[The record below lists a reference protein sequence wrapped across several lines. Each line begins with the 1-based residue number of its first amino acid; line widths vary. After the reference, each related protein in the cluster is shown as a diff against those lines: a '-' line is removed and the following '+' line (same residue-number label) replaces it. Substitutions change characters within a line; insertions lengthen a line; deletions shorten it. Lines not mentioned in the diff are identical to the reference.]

1 MNHDRIHARAP
12 KTDPESWQT
21 GTLTALTERDG
32 HAVFTVT
39 PTESPQSDDSSGE
52 KSTES
57 QSADESGE
65 TETVELTVTHAVRD
79 LVVSRLD
86 IDSVED
92 AIGELVWFRR
102 RGGA

>member
-12 KTDPESWQT
+12 KTDLESWQQ
-21 GTLTALTERDG
+21 GRLTALTERDG

-39 PTESPQSDDSSGE
+39 PTESQSGGKAGE
-52 KSTES
+52 N
-57 QSADESGE
+57 
-65 TETVELTVTHAVRD
+65 ETVELTVTHAVRD

-86 IDSVED
+86 TDSVED